1 MHAYNIF
8 LFGPIKSNL
17 NDPKDMDIFAE
28 LNKMVFGRIPKP
40 RSIPTVFDGYETLFR
55 DRKLNALSEKM

>member
-17 NDPKDMDIFAE
+17 NDPKDMGIFAE
-28 LNKMVFGRIPKP
+28 LNKMVFGYIPKP
-40 RSIPTVFDGYETLFR
+40 RPIPTVFDGYEALFR
-55 DRKLNALSEKM
+55 DGKLNAISEKM